1 MKEPDLSIPGW
12 MLLGGAATLRERA
25 FARVVAGLKERSIQ
39 FVHCPEVFEIY
50 PANPSV
56 QAILHSCASH
66 CGARDALAAIP
77 ISRAPRSARSDPEL
91 VPMLQDLADIVAW
104 EATEAFT
111 ARYYPGLPDIFVP
124 EEHVGLVMEALQRE
138 MDREGK
144 SRQKIPVSFVSLEPD
159 RQRALA
165 ERRRWWYRKFS
176 ITPERWKTG
185 TWSLWEVATEPM
197 PELES
202 ADPTLSA
209 VVV

>member
-12 MLLGGAATLRERA
+12 ILLSGATTLRERA
-25 FARVVAGLKERSIQ
+25 FARVVAGIKERSIQ

-77 ISRAPRSARSDPEL
+77 IARAPRSARSDPEL

-104 EATEAFT
+104 EATQAFT
-111 ARYYPGLPDIFVP
+111 TTYYPGLPDIFVP
-124 EEHVGLVMEALQRE
+124 EDHIAVVMEALQRE

-144 SRQKIPVSFVSLEPD
+144 SRQKIPVDFASLPPD

-165 ERRRWWYRKFS
+165 ERRRWWYSKFS
-176 ITPERWKTG
+176 ITPERWKGG
-185 TWSLWEVATEPM
+185 TWSLWEVSTEGL
-197 PELES
+197 PEMEPS
-202 ADPTLSA
+202 AAALALA
-209 VVV
+209 V